1 MTILKIKDISKMPKQ
16 EVEEKI
22 KDLKMELIKNR
33 VSSGKGEK
41 LKIKEIKKTIA
52 RLLTINRLNPV
63 ENKEK

>member
-41 LKIKEIKKTIA
+41 ID
-52 RLLTINRLNPV
+52 
-63 ENKEK
+63 